1 MRKRISPQRGER
13 NLAGGERSEPPVEE
27 HNDCTPAGVAGS
39 PRAAAGAR
47 SFIDYS
53 GGSLRSP
60 PAKFPAPLA
69 GRPESGCGHDVTNK
83 ETRRLCGE
91 VFGCGRRPP
100 PPLCESVFICV
111 FHLG

>member
-47 SFIDYS
+47 SFI
-53 GGSLRSP
+53 GLFRGFASLTP
-60 PAKFPAPLA
+60 
-69 GRPESGCGHDVTNK
+69 G
-83 ETRRLCGE
+83 
-91 VFGCGRRPP
+91 
-100 PPLCESVFICV
+100 
-111 FHLG
+111 